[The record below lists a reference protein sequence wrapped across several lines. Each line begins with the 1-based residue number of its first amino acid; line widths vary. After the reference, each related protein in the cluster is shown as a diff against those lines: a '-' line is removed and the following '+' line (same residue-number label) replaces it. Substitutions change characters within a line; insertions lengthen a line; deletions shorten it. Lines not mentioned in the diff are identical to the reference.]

1 MLFYFNY
8 HLDRQGS
15 PWSFV
20 ASLAYCFA
28 GTSGSGELFLIA
40 QQRLKSYHRV
50 YYYTSSRP
58 SSFRSRKIFPN
69 LYVNESFSNWPGE
82 YQGGINLQSF
92 VQFLGYTFLKPKPI
106 WVYRPLSIIV
116 WTEHP
121 VVSCMIMMGSLTGLY
136 LLLQAVW
143 HLLVHSFIWKCWC
156 WCAFCCFTVLIRLK
170 NLNKSIA
177 KTFTCLLLL
186 MTFWD
191 FNGSCYMER
200 HLLREWLFTLQLAN
214 YLLHVLGILLALER
228 VW

>member
-1 MLFYFNY
+1 M
-8 HLDRQGS
+8 
-15 PWSFV
+15 
-20 ASLAYCFA
+20 
-28 GTSGSGELFLIA
+28 
-40 QQRLKSYHRV
+40 
-50 YYYTSSRP
+50 YTSSP
-58 SSFRSRKIFPN
+58 SSFRSHKIFPN
-69 LYVNESFSNWPGE
+69 CKVNEPFSNWPGE
-82 YQGGINLQSF
+82 PVCPQRLIKSLPERNKSSIFFPL
-92 VQFLGYTFLKPKPI
+92 LKLHVFKTKPI
-106 WVYRPLSIIV
+106 WVYEPLFGFA
-116 WTEHP
+116 WMEQL
-121 VVSCMIMMGSLTGLY
+121 VVSCKIIMGYLTGLY
-136 LLLQAVW
+136 LLLQALW
-143 HLLVHSFIWKCWC
+143 HLPVHSFIWKCWC